1 MNRFFVDIDGRD
13 IGTDISI
20 TGGDVNH
27 IRNVLRLKTGEQ
39 ILVSDGRGR
48 DYTCRISEIT
58 GEAVVCSIE
67 DINDNFAELPVEVT
81 LFQGYPKS
89 DKMDLI
95 VQKMVELG
103 VHRIVPVFT
112 ARTIVKLDPKKAAK
126 KTERYQ
132 TIAEAAA
139 KQSGRGIVPEI
150 TGPVTF
156 ARAIELAKE
165 LDMNIIPYEEAEG
178 LERSRQIIAQA
189 AMPLAQGT
197 PTLRKSLGI
206 FIGPEGGFAKEEVE
220 QAKAAGAEC
229 ITLGHRILRTETAG
243 LAVMSIIMFQA
254 DRD

>member
-13 IGTDISI
+13 VGTDINI

-27 IRNVLRLKTGEQ
+27 IKNVLRLRIGEHVV
-39 ILVSDGRGR
+39 VSDGRGR
-48 DYTCRISEIT
+48 DYTCRIAQIGT
-58 GEAVVCSIE
+58 DVVICNIE

-112 ARTIVKLDPKKAAK
+112 ARTIVKLDQKKAAK
-126 KTERYQ
+126 KTDRYR
-132 TIAEAAA
+132 TIAESAA
-139 KQSGRGIVPEI
+139 KQSGRGIIPEI
-150 TGPVTF
+150 AEPVSF
-156 ARAIELAKE
+156 AEALELAKE

-178 LERSRQIIAQA
+178 MEQA
-189 AMPLAQGT
+189 RRIVSGI
-197 PTLRKSLGI
+197 RGHRSLGV
-206 FIGPEGGFAKEEVE
+206 FIGPEGGFAREEVE
-220 QAKAAGAEC
+220 QAQAIGAEC

-243 LAVMSIIMFQA
+243 LAVMSIIMFQL
-254 DRD
+254 D

>member
-13 IGTDISI
+13 VGTDINI

-27 IRNVLRLKTGEQ
+27 IKNVLRLRIGEHVV
-39 ILVSDGRGR
+39 VSDGRGR
-48 DYTCRISEIT
+48 DYTCRIAQIGT
-58 GEAVVCSIE
+58 DVVICNIE

-112 ARTIVKLDPKKAAK
+112 ARTIVKLDQKKAAK
-126 KTERYQ
+126 KTDRYR
-132 TIAEAAA
+132 TIAESAA
-139 KQSGRGIVPEI
+139 KQSGRGIIPEI
-150 TGPVTF
+150 AEPVSF
-156 ARAIELAKE
+156 AEALELAKE

-178 LERSRQIIAQA
+178 MEQARRIIS
-189 AMPLAQGT
+189 GI
-197 PTLRKSLGI
+197 RGHRSLGV
-206 FIGPEGGFAKEEVE
+206 FIGPEGGFAREEVE
-220 QAKAAGAEC
+220 QAQAIGAEC

-243 LAVMSIIMFQA
+243 LAVMSIIMFQL
-254 DRD
+254 D

>member
-1 MNRFFVDIDGRD
+1 MNRFFVDIDGRE

-27 IRNVLRLKTGEQ
+27 IRNVLRLKVGQE

-48 DYTCRISEIT
+48 DYTCSISDIESD
-58 GEAVVCSIE
+58 AVICRVE
-67 DINDNFAELPVEVT
+67 DINDNFAELPVKVT

-112 ARTIVKLDPKKAAK
+112 ARTIVKLDAKKAAK

-132 TIAEAAA
+132 TIAESAA

-150 TGPVTF
+150 TEPVTF
-156 ARAIELAKE
+156 AQAVELARG
-165 LDMNIIPYEEAEG
+165 LDRNIIPYEEAEG
-178 LERSRQIIAQA
+178 IEKSRQIIEDI
-189 AMPLAQGT
+189 T
-197 PTLRKSLGI
+197 TSSSCRSLGI
-206 FIGPEGGFAKEEVE
+206 FIGPEGGFSREEVE
-220 QAKAAGAEC
+220 QAVAAGADC

-243 LAVMSIIMFQA
+243 LAVMSVIMFGA
-254 DRD
+254 DRDS